1 MRTGGH
7 SAVVARVDKPR
18 KEEAAGV
25 LERAMG
31 KVRGRLGQPLD
42 LVAAD
47 SVAGDRSA
55 PRLLQRHG
63 GIGGKCTRAA

>member
-1 MRTGGH
+1 MAGLLKVFRCGPRRTGGH
-7 SAVVARVDKPR
+7 PAVAARVDKPR

-25 LERAMG
+25 LDQAMG

-42 LVAAD
+42 LGAAD

-55 PRLLQRHG
+55 F
-63 GIGGKCTRAA
+63 

>member
-47 SVAGDRSA
+47 SVAGD
-55 PRLLQRHG
+55 
-63 GIGGKCTRAA
+63 